1 MSPMGTARRPSSS
14 RSGTVG
20 SESVRAAKPLLEIR
34 INSRPDGH
42 PLAQLFEREGV
53 ESKLIACRMSDR
65 EPRRLVRW
73 LDIEADPARMGV
85 LLSSVRRLVGSRNL
99 AVAHLGPGRV
109 LLRIDEPAPAICA
122 ATYESGGI
130 CITCPL
136 LGPQEQGPWR
146 VVLPRGF
153 GAKAFLRDLPREPFA
168 RAAITR
174 VEPYRSRTTLT
185 QHQDRALKV
194 AYDLGYFAYP
204 RRATLGE
211 VARALGKGRSA
222 TLETLRRAT
231 VKLAGRRYG
240 EELGVRVVPE
250 VRPKTSRRGQ

>member
-1 MSPMGTARRPSSS
+1 M
-14 RSGTVG
+14 
-20 SESVRAAKPLLEIR
+20 RAAKPLLEIR

-42 PLAQLFEREGV
+42 PLAQLFERDGV

-73 LDIEADPARMGV
+73 LDIEADPARIGA
-85 LLSSVRRLVGSRNL
+85 LLPSVRRLVGFRNL

-146 VVLPRGF
+146 VVLPRGS
-153 GAKAFLRDLPREPFA
+153 GTKAFLRGLPREPFA
-168 RAAITR
+168 RAAITG

-250 VRPKTSRRGQ
+250 VQPKGSRRGQ

>member
-1 MSPMGTARRPSSS
+1 MGPVGTARRPSSAKP
-14 RSGTVG
+14 GPVG
-20 SESVRAAKPLLEIR
+20 SGSARAGKPLLEIR
-34 INSRPDGH
+34 FNSRPDGH
-42 PLAQLFEREGV
+42 PLAQLFERDGV
-53 ESKLIACRMSDR
+53 EAKLIACRVTDR

-73 LDIEADPARMGV
+73 LDLEAEPAQMEA
-85 LLSSVRRLVGSRNL
+85 LLPSIRSLVSSRNL

-122 ATYESGGI
+122 ATYEAGGI

-136 LGPQEQGPWR
+136 LAPKEQGPWR
-146 VVLPRGF
+146 VVLAGGSRTR
-153 GAKAFLRDLPREPFA
+153 AFLRDLPREPFA
-168 RAAITR
+168 RASITH

-185 QHQDRALKV
+185 QHQDRTLRV

-211 VARALGKGRSA
+211 VARTLGKGRSA

-231 VKLAGRRYG
+231 AKLAGIRYG
-240 EELGVRVVPE
+240 QELGVRVVAE
-250 VRPKTSRRGQ
+250 LQPKASRRGQ

>member
-1 MSPMGTARRPSSS
+1 MSPVRTAHRPPSAGS
-14 RSGTVG
+14 RTAG
-20 SESVRAAKPLLEIR
+20 SASMRAAKSLLEIR
-34 INSRPDGH
+34 VNSSPGGH
-42 PLAQLFEREGV
+42 PLAQLFERDGV
-53 ESKLIACRMSDR
+53 ESKLIACRMSHR
-65 EPRRLVRW
+65 APRRLVRW
-73 LDIEADPARMGV
+73 LDIEADPARIGAV
-85 LLSSVRRLVGSRNL
+85 LPSVRRLVGVRNL

-109 LLRIDEPAPAICA
+109 LLRIEEPAPAICA
-122 ATYESGGI
+122 ATYGSGGI

-136 LGPQEQGPWR
+136 LGSQEQGSWR
-146 VVLPRGF
+146 VVLPRGS
-153 GAKAFLRDLPREPFA
+153 GTKAFLRDLPRAAFA
-168 RAAITR
+168 RAAVAR

-185 QHQDRALKV
+185 QYQDRALKV

-240 EELGVRVVPE
+240 RELRVRAAPE
-250 VRPKTSRRGQ
+250 VPAKSSRRAQ

>member
-1 MSPMGTARRPSSS
+1 MGTARRPSSVG
-14 RSGTVG
+14 SGTVG
-20 SESVRAAKPLLEIR
+20 SGSVRAVTPLLEAR
-34 INSRPDGH
+34 INSRPDGL
-42 PLAQLFEREGV
+42 PLAQLFERAGV
-53 ESKLIACRMSDR
+53 ESKLIACRMTGR

-73 LDIEADPARMGV
+73 LDLESDPARIGAV
-85 LLSSVRRLVGSRNL
+85 LVSVRRLVGVRNL
-99 AVAHLGPGRV
+99 AIAHLGPGRV

-136 LGPQEQGPWR
+136 LGPRDQGPWR
-146 VVLPRGF
+146 VVLPRGP
-153 GAKAFLRDLPREPFA
+153 GTKAFLRDLPREPLA

-211 VARALGKGRSA
+211 VARALGRGRSA

-240 EELGVRVVPE
+240 EELGVRVIPE
-250 VRPKTSRRGQ
+250 VRPKASRRGQ